1 MQFAGRYYVS
11 FIFSTMKK
19 SLIVILI
26 AVSAG
31 SISCKKAIQNAEQ
44 SLLNKYFE
52 KYVIGNNFTVTLAKD
67 SSNDITSQYN
77 GYTFVLL
84 KTDLFHGPLQA
95 SKGGVQYMGTWATN
109 DDYSKL
115 DISLP
120 DSIPVFRFLTR
131 SWRFTKKSNPTLQLA
146 PWGSDA
152 PIVLY
157 MTHQ

>member
-1 MQFAGRYYVS
+1 MNKFVALLVLVS
-11 FIFSTMKK
+11 VVFTF
-19 SLIVILI
+19 
-26 AVSAG
+26 
-31 SISCKKAIQNAEQ
+31 SCKKAIQNAEQ
-44 SLLNKYFE
+44 SLLEKYFE

-67 SSNDITSQYN
+67 SSNDITSNYS

-84 KTDLFHGPLQA
+84 KTDLYHGPLEA
-95 SKGGVQYMGTWATN
+95 NKGSNQWMGTWSTN

-120 DSIPVFRFLTR
+120 DSVPVFQFLSR
-131 SWRFTKKSNPTLQLA
+131 SWRFTKKSNPTLQLV

-152 PIVLY
+152 PLVLY